1 MASDGRESRFGKWIR
16 QTASGA
22 ARAMG
27 TPAGENDEVH
37 KSYCPSRNG
46 IPDFSG
52 GECEPLPP
60 QGASGERR

>member
-1 MASDGRESRFGKWIR
+1 MASDDGASRFGRWVR
-16 QTASGA
+16 QTASSA

-27 TPAGENDEVH
+27 TPAGANTDH
-37 KSYCPSRNG
+37 RKSYCPSTNG

-52 GECEPLPP
+52 GGCEPLPP

>member
-1 MASDGRESRFGKWIR
+1 MTSDDGASRFGRWIR
-16 QTASGA
+16 QTASDA

-27 TPAGENDEVH
+27 TPAGVNADLH
-37 KSYCPSRNG
+37 RSYCPSRNG

-60 QGASGERR
+60 QGSSGERR